1 MSARTNASTAIPVA
15 AEPLSVVVHAD
26 EQCVTLRV
34 SGELDGPAWPCLERA
49 LLSCVVVEVDSIVLD
64 LTRVTFVSVGAF
76 RHLQRVLDALRRDE
90 RTVEVKP
97 SRALTRLISLAAA
110 VDGIASDHRVP
121 PIG

>member
-1 MSARTNASTAIPVA
+1 
-15 AEPLSVVVHAD
+15 VVHAD
-26 EQCVTLRV
+26 EHCVTLRV

-64 LTRVTFVSVGAF
+64 LTAVTFVSVGAF
-76 RHLQRVLDALRRDE
+76 RHLHRVLDALRRDE
-90 RTVEVKP
+90 RTVEVEP

-110 VDGIASDHRVP
+110 MDGISTDHLVP